1 MILRSAAISQR
12 EEQLADRAL
21 VVSVIAD
28 VPGDLADAIVPE
40 IAHRFEIEE
49 ASLSLLR
56 FGPEQLLLILLGVE
70 LVERVLNCRRPII
83 TLSLRLHVMRWTRFL
98 HATAASLPV
107 TVEINLRGIP
117 AHAWELATVAQLLN
131 DH

>member
-40 IAHRFEIEE
+40 IAHRFEIEDS
-49 ASLSLLR
+49 SLTISTT
-56 FGPEQLLLILLGVE
+56 LGW
-70 LVERVLNCRRPII
+70 R
-83 TLSLRLHVMRWTRFL
+83 
-98 HATAASLPV
+98 ATS
-107 TVEINLRGIP
+107 
-117 AHAWELATVAQLLN
+117 
-131 DH
+131 

>member
-21 VVSVIAD
+21 MVSVIAD

-49 ASLSLLR
+49 ASLAIYPS
-56 FGPEQLLLILLGVE
+56 GPASFLLISPDEATASRIFNAG
-70 LVERVLNCRRPII
+70 RPFF
-83 TLSLRLHVMRWTRFL
+83 LPPGRLHVMRWSRFCGS
-98 HATAASLPV
+98 TTGVLPAMAQ
-107 TVEINLRGIP
+107 IQLRGI
-117 AHAWELATVAQLLN
+117 
-131 DH
+131 

>member
-28 VPGDLADAIVPE
+28 VPGDLADAIVLE

-49 ASLSLLR
+49 ALLAIYPL
-56 FGPEQLLLILLGVE
+56 GPASFLLISLDDATAS
-70 LVERVLNCRRPII
+70 RILNAGRLIMLPPG
-83 TLSLRLHVMRWTRFL
+83 RLHVMRWSRFFCSSSGVL
-98 HATAASLPV
+98 PATA
-107 TVEINLRGIP
+107 EI
-117 AHAWELATVAQLLN
+117 
-131 DH
+131 